1 MNFIKKFTSTEKEN
15 KVRKNLN
22 FVGFGAFVL
31 LSAILIMPVATKA
44 DKQIP
49 ELVVENN
56 DEKVESVNNQ
66 NLAYKS
72 ENLDIKISE
81 SKSKGV
87 FKMKPFSSDVSIYI
101 RLIGAVIILVV
112 GIICLTKIILKS
124 DVGFRYRKLNLLK
137 DAENFGDKFS
147 FIDHGLNEVEIVT
160 EKIDG
165 KNPSTDKDVKEHV
178 TTKRKE
184 LLTDMIKKYIDSILE
199 I

>member
-124 DVGFRYRKLNLLK
+124 DVGLRYRKLNLLK
-137 DAENFGDKFS
+137 DAENFRDKFP
-147 FIDHGLNEVEIVT
+147 FIDPGLNEIEIVT

-165 KNPSTDKDVKEHV
+165 KNPSTDKDVKEHI
-178 TTKRKE
+178 TTKKKD
-184 LLTDMIKKYIDSILE
+184 LLADMVKKYIDSILE